1 MNQNSR
7 PGKLQAFWL
16 AARPKTL
23 PAAVMPV
30 LIGTAVAYQQ
40 DAFDLLPALAAM
52 ICGLLIQVGTN
63 YSNDLLDY
71 QAGTDNDFRLGP
83 QRAVASQWLTE
94 REMLIGT
101 VAVFLS
107 TVPFGLYLIYAA
119 GLPVLFIGL
128 VSIAAGIAYTGGP
141 YPLAYNGLG
150 DLFVFIF
157 FGIVA
162 TAGTYYVQAE
172 SLSLLAFLA
181 AIPAGGL
188 TTALL
193 VINNYRDID
202 TDKHTNKN
210 TLAVI
215 LGKAGTRIEYVA
227 LLFISY
233 LIPVALYFIFHFSFW
248 ILLPWLTLPLAIQ
261 LCRKLYAGIQGKQ
274 LNALLEKTAR
284 LTLVYGIL
292 FSIALII

>member
-1 MNQNSR
+1 MSEQTTPSK
-7 PGKLQAFWL
+7 PEAFWL

-30 LIGTAVAYQQ
+30 LIGTAVAYHQEV
-40 DAFDLLPALAAM
+40 FHLLPALAAM
-52 ICGLLIQVGTN
+52 FCALLIQIGTN
-63 YSNDLLDY
+63 YANDLLDY

-83 QRAVASQWLTE
+83 ERAVASKWLTE

-101 VAVFLS
+101 VTVFMA
-107 TVPFGLYLIYAA
+107 TVPMGMYLIYVA
-119 GLPVLFIGL
+119 GLPVLVIGL

-162 TAGTYYVQAE
+162 TVGTYFVQAE
-172 SLSLLAFLA
+172 SVSLLAFLA
-181 AIPAGGL
+181 SLPAGGL
-188 TTALL
+188 TTAIL

-202 TDKHTNKN
+202 TDKTTNKN

-215 LGKAGTRIEYVA
+215 LGKAGTRIEYVI
-227 LLFISY
+227 LLVISY
-233 LIPVALYFIFHFSFW
+233 LIPVILYFIFHFSSW

-261 LCRKLYAGIQGKQ
+261 LCRMLFAGMQGRQ

-284 LTLVYGIL
+284 LTLVYGLL

>member
-1 MNQNSR
+1 MADEQK
-7 PGKLQAFWL
+7 PTKLQAFWL

-23 PAAVMPV
+23 PAAIMPV
-30 LIGTAVAYQQ
+30 LIGTAVASHQGV
-40 DAFDLLPALAAM
+40 FSLLPALAAM
-52 ICGLLIQVGTN
+52 LCALLIQVGTN

-83 QRAVASQWLTE
+83 ERAVASKWLTE

-101 VAVFLS
+101 VTVFMA
-107 TVPFGLYLIYAA
+107 TVPLGMYLIYVA
-119 GLPVLFIGL
+119 GLPVLVIGL
-128 VSIAAGIAYTGGP
+128 LSIAAGIAYTGGP

-162 TAGTYYVQAE
+162 TVGTYFVQAE
-172 SLSLLAFLA
+172 SVSLLAFLA
-181 AIPAGGL
+181 ALPAGGL
-188 TTALL
+188 TTAIL

-202 TDKHTNKN
+202 TDKTTNKN

-215 LGKAGTRIEYVA
+215 LGKSGTRIEYVV
-227 LLFISY
+227 LLVISY
-233 LIPVALYFIFHFSFW
+233 LIPVVLYFIFDFSFW

-261 LCRKLYAGIQGKQ
+261 LCRMLYAGLQGKQ

-284 LTLVYGIL
+284 LTLVYGVL
-292 FSIALII
+292 FSIAFVI

>member
-1 MNQNSR
+1 MAVEQK
-7 PGKLQAFWL
+7 PTKMQAFWL

-23 PAAVMPV
+23 PAAIMPV
-30 LIGTAVAYQQ
+30 LIGTAVAYHQGV
-40 DAFDLLPALAAM
+40 FSFLPALAAM
-52 ICGLLIQVGTN
+52 LCALLIQVGTN

-83 QRAVASQWLTE
+83 ERAVASKWLTE

-101 VAVFLS
+101 VTVFMA
-107 TVPFGLYLIYAA
+107 TVPLGMYLIFAA
-119 GLPVLFIGL
+119 GLPVLVIGL
-128 VSIAAGIAYTGGP
+128 LSIAAGIAYTGGP

-162 TAGTYYVQAE
+162 TVGTYFVQAE
-172 SLSLLAFLA
+172 RVSMLAFLA
-181 AIPAGGL
+181 SLPAGGL
-188 TTALL
+188 TTAIL

-202 TDKHTNKN
+202 TDKTTNKN

-215 LGKAGTRIEYVA
+215 LGKAGTRIEYVV
-227 LLFISY
+227 LLVISY
-233 LIPVALYFIFHFSFW
+233 LIPVILYFIFNFSFW

-261 LCRKLYAGIQGKQ
+261 LCRMLFAGMQGKQ
-274 LNALLEKTAR
+274 LNTLLEKTAR
-284 LTLVYGIL
+284 LTLVYGLL
-292 FSIALII
+292 FSIAFII